1 MLTEKMY
8 MRKNKWGFCVL
19 VLSGFVLIHSACAQN
34 PPFTGQAYVNEE
46 KSVEKSTVLL
56 NNAQGLIPLKAL
68 SQLTIASIHFSY
80 PNAAAFDSLL
90 NKYSKVDS
98 FNGMEY
104 VGLPGQGVL
113 DFDTK
118 LYNTL
123 IVQLTDADMANP
135 QVLSFIAESRPG
147 RNLVIAYFGDGTSLA
162 RLDNIN
168 APIIFA
174 SRSSP
179 VSALFSAQAIFGGV
193 AVTQNL
199 NKTYSQKYRENTGF
213 VTIKTRLQYTVPEDA
228 GINSNNLADIDK
240 IAYEAIANQAT
251 PGCVVLVAKDGK
263 VIFNKAYGY
272 HTYDKTIPDKLTDI
286 FDLASVTKISATTIA
301 TMRLTEEGRLNLD
314 STIGTYIPMAR
325 KTNKNNIKIRELMEH
340 QAGLIPD
347 IQTYEKLKPTD
358 ISTDSSA
365 IYPVKVAEHFYLRK
379 NYFRDVMWAD
389 MLNSPLNTR
398 GQYVY
403 SDLSMCF
410 MKEINEAI
418 TATPLNEYVQ
428 DNFYDP
434 LGMQTAGF
442 LPYKRFPQS
451 RIVPTENDE
460 VFRHSLLD
468 GYVHDPTAALL
479 GNVSGNAGLFST
491 ANDLA
496 ILYQMLLNRGTY
508 GGDQYFKPET
518 VDMYT
523 AKQSDVSRRGIGFDR
538 WDPIADRHYPS
549 KLASPKTFG
558 HTGYTG
564 IGVWVD
570 PTYNLVY
577 IFLSNRVNPKVT
589 DKLSSLSIRPR
600 IQDVVYQAIQKGCNC
615 TMMN

>member
-1 MLTEKMY
+1 
-8 MRKNKWGFCVL
+8 MRKNKWRFCVL
-19 VLSGFVLIHSACAQN
+19 ILSGFILVHSACAQN

-46 KSVEKSTVLL
+46 KLVENATVLL
-56 NNAQGLIPLKAL
+56 NNAQGLIPLKEL
-68 SQLTIASIHFSY
+68 SQLSVASIHFSY
-80 PNAAAFDSLL
+80 PYATGFDSLL
-90 NKYSKVDS
+90 NKYIQVVP
-98 FNGMEY
+98 FNGMDY
-104 VGLPGQGVL
+104 VGIKTPDVL

-123 IVQLTDADMANP
+123 VVQLTDADMANP
-135 QVLSFIAESRPG
+135 QIVTFINTNRRSK
-147 RNLVIAYFGDGTSLA
+147 NVIIAYFGDGSSLVK
-162 RLDNIN
+162 LDNVN

-174 SRSSP
+174 QRSSP
-179 VSALFSAQAIFGGV
+179 VSAFFSAQAIFGGV
-193 AVTQNL
+193 AITQNL
-199 NKTYSQKYRENTGF
+199 SKTYSQKYRANTGF
-213 VTIKTRLQYTVPEDA
+213 TTVKTRLKYTVPEDA
-228 GINSNNLADIDK
+228 GINSANLVEIDN
-240 IAYEAIANQAT
+240 IAYEAIRNQAT

-272 HTYDKTIPDKLTDI
+272 HTYDKTIPDRITDI
-286 FDLASVTKISATTIA
+286 FDLASVTKISATTIE
-301 TMRLTEEGRLNLD
+301 TMRLTEEGVINLD

-325 KTNKNNIKIRELMEH
+325 KTNKNDIRIRELLLH

-365 IYPVKVAEHFYLRK
+365 AYPTKVADHYYLRK
-379 NYFRDVMWAD
+379 NYFKDVMWAD
-389 MLNSPLNTR
+389 MLNSPLRTR

-403 SDLSMCF
+403 SDLSMCIL
-410 MKEINEAI
+410 KEIDE
-418 TATPLNEYVQ
+418 TLTSTPLNVYTKE
-428 DNFYDP
+428 NFYDP

-442 LPYKRFPQS
+442 LPYKRFSKDQ
-451 RIVPTENDE
+451 IVPTENDQ

-479 GNVSGNAGLFST
+479 GNVSGNAGLFSS

-518 VDMYT
+518 VDLFT
-523 AKQSDVSRRGIGFDR
+523 AKQSDVSRRGLGFDR

-589 DKLSSLSIRPR
+589 DKLSGLNTRPR
-600 IQDVVYQAIQKGCNC
+600 IMDAVYQAIQKG
-615 TMMN
+615 M